1 MTSSRYR
8 RIRTSLCGKVRSAQN
23 LRTRL
28 TAHHEMLY
36 RVGDE
41 PRFDRLTKILL
52 ARLHTLK
59 CSSSRKKICDLAT
72 SLQFP
77 KQKEPNERD
86 TAVGV

>member
-8 RIRTSLCGKVRSAQN
+8 GTQTSLCGAKVRSPQN
-23 LRTRL
+23 FRTKL

-52 ARLHTLK
+52 GP
-59 CSSSRKKICDLAT
+59 SSHY
-72 SLQFP
+72 
-77 KQKEPNERD
+77 
-86 TAVGV
+86 